1 MLIIQVCAKNLLFH
15 ILHCPN
21 KTRTKTENYS
31 LKTIPGTRFMP
42 LYFVRSGGIDLTNS
56 ALRGFGRDGIDWSRS
71 AMAYGVGTW
80 AANAYGLKFDP
91 STVAPSHGPY
101 PRWRGFPVRCLV
113 Y

>member
-42 LYFVRSGGIDLTNS
+42 LYFVRSGYVLLYLG
-56 ALRGFGRDGIDWSRS
+56 ALRGYGESGYGWPRS
-71 AMAYGVGTW
+71 AVAYGSATS
-80 AANAYGLKFDP
+80 ANAYPLYFSRSVVNP
-91 STVAPSHGPY
+91 SYGPLS
-101 PRWRGFPVRCLV
+101 RWTGYPVRCLV